1 MELASKY
8 DPQAVESK
16 WYQYWLDNKLFSS
29 KPDGRQPYTPAK
41 RNGCATHGPHA
52 QQYYTGHSRA
62 SCSHGGQE
70 RMLGAGHRPCFHRY
84 RG

>member
-1 MELASKY
+1 MVPVLAGQ
-8 DPQAVESK
+8 QAV
-16 WYQYWLDNKLFSS
+16 QQQA
-29 KPDGRQPYTPAK
+29 GRTSALHNSNTPAK

-84 RG
+84 RGEGGEPPR